1 MRSIDTSRLYNSPK
15 AVVWVILLLSLALRI
30 AFVMTMDR
38 DAFYFIDTSEYDHA
52 ATNLLKEGRYGGE
65 YERPP
70 VYPVFLAAVYLV
82 SYQNFMLVRLVQCGL
97 GALICVLIVGVG
109 TRLYGGQTGFYAG
122 LIAAIYPM
130 FIFISGLLYPT
141 TLITLWLLLVVFF
154 LLRGTD
160 DNPLANFSLAGLFM
174 GLAILTKPV
183 AIGLLILLI
192 SYFLFKKEP
201 AGSKRL
207 SAISLFVCCATLVT
221 ATWVVRNY
229 VVRGELSVIE
239 SNKRIL
245 DVLEVQDIDQ
255 EGQALSTK
263 TRFIRLIS
271 ERSDEFLGRFAR
283 ELRNFWALYPD
294 RLNTA
299 DPVKRDSYKRRDDRL
314 QTNNPYLGNLKKYV
328 SIVSFSPILLFGFV
342 GFLLS
347 LQKRKKV
354 FLLVSPI
361 LSFWVGYSFFYAKT
375 RYRIPVEPFL
385 IILSAWGVTTL
396 VRWFTEK
403 LKPSFGKKRIKAGL
417 ARKVNEL

>member
-1 MRSIDTSRLYNSPK
+1 MRLESNSNFLTNPRT
-15 AVVWVILLLSLALRI
+15 AGWVILLLSLILRI
-30 AFVMTMDR
+30 AFVMTMDQEG
-38 DAFYFIDTSEYDHA
+38 FYFIDTSEYDQA
-52 ATNLLKEGRYGGE
+52 ATNLLKEGSYGEE

-70 VYPVFLAAVYLV
+70 VYPVFLATVYLV

-97 GALICVLIVGVG
+97 GALICVLIVMVG

-122 LIAAIYPM
+122 FIAAIYPM

-154 LLRGTD
+154 LVRGTD
-160 DNPLANFSLAGLFM
+160 DNPLTNFSLAGLFM

-192 SYFLFKKEP
+192 SYFLFNREP

-207 SAISLFVCCATLVT
+207 LAISLFIFFAVLMT
-221 ATWVVRNY
+221 ATWVTRNY
-229 VVRGELSVIE
+229 FVRGELSVIE

-255 EGQALSTK
+255 EGQTLSTK
-263 TRFIRLIS
+263 TRFIKLIS
-271 ERSDEFLGRFAR
+271 EQRDEFLGRFLR
-283 ELRNFWALYPD
+283 ELRNFWALYPE
-294 RLNTA
+294 RLNTS

-314 QTNNPYLGNLKKYV
+314 QTDNPYLGNLKKYI
-328 SIVSFSPILLFGFV
+328 SIISFTPILLFGIF

-354 FLLVSPI
+354 FLLVIPI

-396 VRWFTEK
+396 VCWFSEK
-403 LKPSFGKKRIKAGL
+403 LNPSYGKKRSKPGL
-417 ARKVNEL
+417 TREVNEL